1 VELALG
7 RFDPDADGTVVLEAQ
22 WRVRR
27 KAGGRA
33 KTETARITRRPAD
46 DSITAE
52 VRAMSEALGELADR
66 IVLTMR

>member
-1 VELALG
+1 M
-7 RFDPDADGTVVLEAQ
+7 VLQAQ

-27 KAGGRA
+27 NAGGRA

-52 VRAMSEALGELADR
+52 VRAMSDALGELADR
-66 IVLTMR
+66 IAQGMR